1 MKLTILGFSQELAL
15 EYKLDVTDLLL
26 LKQISYSQSNPKTYK
41 YLNEATN
48 NAEAWISHAK
58 LLEDLPI
65 LNITEGTLKNRLT
78 ELRKKEL
85 IVSTQKPNPNL
96 NGTKT
101 FYAITEK
108 THEMIYKDEED
119 RGHFKMTSRGHVK
132 MTSDNTSNTNISN
145 KLAILDN
152 NKTIS
157 KDIVEE
163 TSNSNELFSTKDKNT
178 KTMNIL
184 SKEKTKKKNKYEQ
197 CLDIIEEYTNNET
210 LKQTLTLYM
219 KFRLEKRDATFYV
232 NQWKGMLNK
241 LDNLA
246 SDLDTQIKIVEQSID
261 RGYLGFF
268 PLAQYNK
275 QPQKRFIDDQVTI
288 KVENED
294 IANERF

>member
-1 MKLTILGFSQELAL
+1 MKLTVLGFSQELAL
-15 EYKLDVTDLLL
+15 EYDLDITDLII
-26 LKQISYSQSNPKTYK
+26 LKQISYAQSNPNTLKH
-41 YLNEATN
+41 LNEDTN

-65 LNITEGTLKNRLT
+65 LKITEGTLKNRLT
-78 ELRKKEL
+78 SLRKKEL
-85 IVSTQKPNPNL
+85 IVSTQKANPNL

-108 THEMIYKDEED
+108 THNMMYTDAMD
-119 RGHFKMTSRGHVK
+119 RHHDKITLVPHAR

-163 TSNSNELFSTKDKNT
+163 TSNSNELFSNNYNESKS
-178 KTMNIL
+178 MNIL
-184 SKEKTKKKNKYEQ
+184 SKNKKKNKYEQ
-197 CLDIIEEYTNNET
+197 CLDVIENYTNNNTLKET
-210 LKQTLTLYM
+210 LVLYL

-241 LDNLA
+241 LDTLA
-246 SDLDTQIKIVEQSID
+246 SDLDTQIKIVQQSID

-275 QPQKRFIDDQVTI
+275 QSQKRFIDDQVTI

-294 IANERF
+294 ITNERF